1 MFGGYPAIPLD
12 LPQKVG
18 SSKYF
23 PQIWCDISA
32 RKVKKTQK
40 KQAPSQRFSLSHQP
54 TTDLKGECKDMKAQ
68 NF

>member
-23 PQIWCDISA
+23 PQIGHDISA
-32 RKVKKTQK
+32 RKVKKT
-40 KQAPSQRFSLSHQP
+40 
-54 TTDLKGECKDMKAQ
+54 
-68 NF
+68 